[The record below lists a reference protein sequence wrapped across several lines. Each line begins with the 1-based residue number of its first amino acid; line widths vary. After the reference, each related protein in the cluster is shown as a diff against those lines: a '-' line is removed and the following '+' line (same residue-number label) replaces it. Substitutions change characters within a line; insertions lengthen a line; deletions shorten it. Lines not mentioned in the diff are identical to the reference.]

1 MVIQTI
7 LVKAVLEVAVSN
19 ILPFSHI
26 YYHITHRKNDVMDD
40 KKTIIKQENTKKNVP
55 KAIIIHNNDNFQDI
69 YSKSVVDLIN
79 IMLQPT

>member
-1 MVIQTI
+1 
-7 LVKAVLEVAVSN
+7 
-19 ILPFSHI
+19 
-26 YYHITHRKNDVMDD
+26 MDD
-40 KKTIIKQENTKKNVP
+40 KKIIIKQENTKKNVP